1 MSFTL
6 LYALIFSSI
15 LFSRCLLQDFPCVF
29 WVLLNF
35 RFRFL
40 LEVPFG
46 GLFSNHTSS
55 LAYLLSQTCFPF
67 VFLLEVPFGGPFSN
81 HTSSLAY
88 LLSQTCFPFVF
99 LLEVPF
105 GGLKWTRTTD
115 LTLIRRA
122 L

>member
-35 RFRFL
+35 RFR
-40 LEVPFG
+40 
-46 GLFSNHTSS
+46 
-55 LAYLLSQTCFPF
+55 
-67 VFLLEVPFGGPFSN
+67 FLLEVPFGGPFSN